1 MKRTIRLTALLLVAA
16 LLVCACTACGTG
28 EGKASSEDTPSSGAA
43 SSEAAGEDISKKVE
57 LSMYV
62 VSDRPV
68 VQDQVEENYNKVF
81 EEKLNCT
88 LKVNWIGWA
97 EYKNKYPLLFSSG
110 EVFDMAYTS
119 TWLNFSPLAR
129 KGAFK
134 ELDELWPK
142 YAPKNYERQ
151 SEMALRQSKVNG
163 HSYCIPTLLGTY
175 SASGPTYRTD
185 ILEGTDWDG
194 KMETIADYEEFLEY
208 AKEAA
213 PEMEPYNVYQ
223 SGSDMD
229 EVYMKS
235 KGLYGL
241 TGGFLWLDPS
251 EEKPQVFTY
260 YEYGDTPEFL
270 TMMSRWNEKGF
281 FSKSALSDTDSQKFR
296 GGKAASRITNLD
308 AYPDEYIRHPEW
320 GVKYANLV
328 SDVSNLPFTQDAMAI
343 ASTSKN
349 PERALML
356 YDLITSDQE
365 VFNAFYYGVE
375 GVNYKII
382 DGQIENL
389 APDDFVYSACWSA
402 RTPEFDMDDYGSPA
416 DLPDIRASFDSHI
429 EEMKGEGSQKYT
441 GFVMDTA
448 AIETEFAACQNVHQ
462 QYWWPLELAYTD
474 AESGL
479 QEYEE
484 KMEVAGIERIR
495 EEVQRQLDEYLDSL
509 EEK

>member
-1 MKRTIRLTALLLVAA
+1 MKRASFPNLLCPIRIRRN
-16 LLVCACTACGTG
+16 
-28 EGKASSEDTPSSGAA
+28 
-43 SSEAAGEDISKKVE
+43 SEAV
-57 LSMYV
+57 
-62 VSDRPV
+62 
-68 VQDQVEENYNKVF
+68 
-81 EEKLNCT
+81 
-88 LKVNWIGWA
+88 
-97 EYKNKYPLLFSSG
+97 
-110 EVFDMAYTS
+110 
-119 TWLNFSPLAR
+119 
-129 KGAFK
+129 
-134 ELDELWPK
+134 
-142 YAPKNYERQ
+142 
-151 SEMALRQSKVNG
+151 
-163 HSYCIPTLLGTY
+163 
-175 SASGPTYRTD
+175 
-185 ILEGTDWDG
+185 
-194 KMETIADYEEFLEY
+194 
-208 AKEAA
+208 
-213 PEMEPYNVYQ
+213 
-223 SGSDMD
+223 
-229 EVYMKS
+229 
-235 KGLYGL
+235 
-241 TGGFLWLDPS
+241 
-251 EEKPQVFTY
+251 
-260 YEYGDTPEFL
+260 
-270 TMMSRWNEKGF
+270 
-281 FSKSALSDTDSQKFR
+281 
-296 GGKAASRITNLD
+296 KAASRITNLD

-484 KMEVAGIERIR
+484 KDGGCRYRKDTGGSTAPVGRVPGFAEREIITVSWGAQGEFFCAPFLSIKGECSRTKCIKIEIIHF
-495 EEVQRQLDEYLDSL
+495 
-509 EEK
+509 